1 MFLNQY
7 KNNIFSQNG
16 EDGVITELLI
26 RLGLDKNN
34 SDMWC
39 VEFGAWDGIYASNT
53 FSLVKKG
60 CHAVYIEGDELRYKA
75 LLETANNHPNII
87 PVNQFVGFSNKNE
100 DNLNHILSKIPNLPE
115 DYDILSIDIDSFDL
129 AVWESYSARPKIVII
144 EINSSIRPGIRQFH
158 DGQKFKGNSFSST
171 LEVAKN
177 KEYTLVCHT
186 GNLIFV
192 RNDLI
197 DKIKIPKVYTEYP
210 ELLFDPAWIN
220 DFSDRAFVL
229 KFIIKMLMPSIL
241 MKFLRKLKR

>member
-1 MFLNQY
+1 MFLNQFKY
-7 KNNIFSQNG
+7 NIFSQNG
-16 EDGVITELLI
+16 EDGIIKELLV
-26 RLGLDKNN
+26 RLNLDKKI
-34 SDMWC
+34 SDLWC
-39 VEFGAWDGIYASNT
+39 VEFGAWDGIKVSNT
-53 FSLVKKG
+53 FSLVKNG
-60 CHAVYIEGDELRYKA
+60 CHAVYIEGDEHRYKA
-75 LLETANNHPNII
+75 LLETVNNYPNII
-87 PVNQFVGFSNKNE
+87 PVNQYVGFLNNSEN
-100 DNLNHILSKIPNLPE
+100 NLNHILNKTHNLPE

-129 AVWESYSARPKIVII
+129 AVWESYTGRPKIVII

-171 LEVAKN
+171 LDVAKN

-186 GNLIFV
+186 GNLIFI

-210 ELLFDPAWIN
+210 ELLFDTAWIN

-229 KFIIKMLMPSIL
+229 KFIIKMLIPSIL